1 MKRTMKLN
9 LKKRF
14 AVYMLISALLLT
26 ACSSNQDSSSAFVN
40 WLSYNE
46 GLQAAG
52 TQGKKT
58 FLYFRADW

>member
-1 MKRTMKLN
+1 MRLFSIQWLVTTLSV
-9 LKKRF
+9 LF
-14 AVYMLISALLLT
+14 LLLP
-26 ACSSNQDSSSAFVN
+26 ACSSNQSTSADHIA
-40 WLSYNE
+40 WQSYSE

>member
-1 MKRTMKLN
+1 MKPFKIRLLAT
-9 LKKRF
+9 
-14 AVYMLISALLLT
+14 LLLILLLLLP
-26 ACSSNQDSSSAFVN
+26 ACSSNQSASSEVIN
-40 WLSYNE
+40 WQPYNE

>member
-1 MKRTMKLN
+1 MKLPSMK
-9 LKKRF
+9 LL
-14 AVYMLISALLLT
+14 ATALLLPLLLLT
-26 ACSSNQDSSSAFVN
+26 ACSSSQNASSEVISWQPYAA
-40 WLSYNE
+40 

>member
-1 MKRTMKLN
+1 MKPLSIRLLVT
-9 LKKRF
+9 
-14 AVYMLISALLLT
+14 VILILFLLP
-26 ACSSNQDSSSAFVN
+26 ACASNQSASSEVIN
-40 WLSYNE
+40 WQPYSE